1 MPIYL
6 FLMLAAFVLSLLQ
19 SLQFWVRP
27 RPRLHLG
34 WLAMALYFLGVMIT
48 GIIR

>member
-19 SLQFWVRP
+19 SFQFWVRP
-27 RPRLHLG
+27 RPRPHLG
-34 WLAMALYFLGVMIT
+34 WLALALYFLGVILT
-48 GIIR
+48 GAIR